1 MLYFGP
7 ACARESHCYLRVKV
21 ATRRRRSNTTCLL
34 VACINACF
42 SSVLY
47 LVRLGRRNELEASCF
62 LCRAHPRL
70 TFPLTFSRPARCSI
84 VPHPLYLPELLV
96 LAWGVFFITKSRDT
110 EPTLKARNFAK
121 VLQRGGSKKRKRRKL
136 DSAAAAEASG
146 HDGPRP
152 QDWDSAS
159 DDDRN
164 DSSASDSGAIEKV
177 RRETNVVAQFEFA
190 KFEFAKSGQQE
201 AQATELSP
209 QVGTARSDIYC
220 LQYFTPTPCSFFA
233 SSCGLAYIPRPA
245 GREVRPTSHAP
256 LGPTK
261 ASGRPPPT

>member
-1 MLYFGP
+1 M
-7 ACARESHCYLRVKV
+7 
-21 ATRRRRSNTTCLL
+21 
-34 VACINACF
+34 
-42 SSVLY
+42 
-47 LVRLGRRNELEASCF
+47 
-62 LCRAHPRL
+62 
-70 TFPLTFSRPARCSI
+70 FSRPARRSL

-121 VLQRGGSKKRKRRKL
+121 VLQRGGSNKRKRREL

-164 DSSASDSGAIEKV
+164 DSGASDSGAIEKV
-177 RRETNVVAQFEFA
+177 RRETIVVAQFEFA
-190 KFEFAKSGQQE
+190 KQPGSGQQE

-209 QVGTARSDIYC
+209 QVPLALIFIVCSTLPQHRAHLFCFLLWFGIHTTTRRARGPADIARTARPDQGVRS
-220 LQYFTPTPCSFFA
+220 PTP
-233 SSCGLAYIPRPA
+233 Y
-245 GREVRPTSHAP
+245 
-256 LGPTK
+256 LGVCPSTPNQ
-261 ASGRPPPT
+261 AVSALR